1 MEFQA
6 LFFNWIG
13 LRQASIVRVAC
24 YFNMTCKYPDTWQG
38 VDKSSQGDVETFKQ
52 LVRNISNANSEAL
65 EAGNTLNFNN
75 IDQGREGL
83 LNVSDAPSFNW
94 VLFKGELVQMYR
106 VVHQFVAL
114 GLVDLHFTCSTIL
127 NFQDQS

>member
-1 MEFQA
+1 
-6 LFFNWIG
+6 
-13 LRQASIVRVAC
+13 
-24 YFNMTCKYPDTWQG
+24 MTCKYPDTWQG

-83 LNVSDAPSFNW
+83 LNVSEAPSFN
-94 VLFKGELVQMYR
+94 
-106 VVHQFVAL
+106 
-114 GLVDLHFTCSTIL
+114 
-127 NFQDQS
+127 